1 MGSRLDDVLDTQ
13 ATALNA
19 IAPDLVPI
27 ADAARELLSGGKRF
41 RALFCY
47 WGWQSVASI
56 ATDELSPDADDRPGA
71 DAVITAAAAL
81 ELFHAAALVH
91 DDLIDNSDVRRGQPA
106 AHRRFAS
113 VHRDAAWNGSS
124 ADFGGAAAI
133 LLGDLLLTWSDELFG
148 DALEQL
154 DDRRA
159 SHAAR
164 KEFALMRADVTAGQY
179 LDVLEEAS
187 WQTRPQAERLPRAHR
202 VILYKSAKYTV
213 EAPLVIGGSI
223 AGGSLAQLD
232 ALRAFGRP
240 LGVAFQLRDDL
251 LGVYGD
257 PEVTGKPAGDDLIE
271 GKRTVLVELARQKL
285 PANAVRLVDELLGDP
300 DLDASQIS
308 MLRSTIRDSGA
319 VDQVERI
326 IAHQVQVARD
336 VLIDAPLG
344 RGAREELRTLA
355 DTVTRR
361 IA

>member
-1 MGSRLDDVLDTQ
+1 
-13 ATALNA
+13 
-19 IAPDLVPI
+19 
-27 ADAARELLSGGKRF
+27 
-41 RALFCY
+41 
-47 WGWQSVASI
+47 
-56 ATDELSPDADDRPGA
+56 
-71 DAVITAAAAL
+71 
-81 ELFHAAALVH
+81 
-91 DDLIDNSDVRRGQPA
+91 
-106 AHRRFAS
+106 
-113 VHRDAAWNGSS
+113 
-124 ADFGGAAAI
+124 
-133 LLGDLLLTWSDELFG
+133 
-148 DALEQL
+148 
-154 DDRRA
+154 
-159 SHAAR
+159 
-164 KEFALMRADVTAGQY
+164 MRADVTAGQY
-179 LDVLEEAS
+179 LDLLEEAS

-232 ALRAFGRP
+232 ALREFGRP

-285 PANAVRLVDELLGDP
+285 PPNAVRLVDELLGDP
-300 DLDASQIS
+300 DLDAGQIS